1 MFFIMAKH
9 NVTPVPFCVCVCVQ
23 LKSCSYVHIKIYLN
37 TVDPHMRVDEKL
49 YILKNKQLSLKAK
62 VVKV

>member
-1 MFFIMAKH
+1 MLHQF
-9 NVTPVPFCVCVCVQ
+9 PFVCVCVCVCLQ

-49 YILKNKQLSLKAK
+49 YIY
-62 VVKV
+62 